1 LLAYDE
7 DDLVDMVEVRDR
19 FRVREFY
26 RSKLAPLRA
35 LAKDPFTGPPSES
48 ALRGELDLRGKVV
61 PIVFKM
67 IRPNAMSC
75 DVLLQRYQKE
85 LQAIIDVDLSANN
98 FMDDDLEPISGFVS
112 KLPNC
117 RYVNLSSNRS
127 SGKSP
132 SGAVLDKVDAALLR
146 ILALAH
152 IQWVAIAVNP
162 IASIDRKDLFDR
174 LCVPSLQ
181 AHLLKLIWVPEAWLP
196 AGNWKALVRDASLHV
211 RVEAQHKAFYAT
223 HSDV

>member
-1 LLAYDE
+1 LRTIAGA
-7 DDLVDMVEVRDR
+7 
-19 FRVREFY
+19 RES
-26 RSKLAPLRA
+26 RCNV
-35 LAKDPFTGPPSES
+35 SEW
-48 ALRGELDLRGKVV
+48 G
-61 PIVFKM
+61 
-67 IRPNAMSC
+67 
-75 DVLLQRYQKE
+75 
-85 LQAIIDVDLSANN
+85 
-98 FMDDDLEPISGFVS
+98 
-112 KLPNC
+112 
-117 RYVNLSSNRS
+117 NR
-127 SGKSP
+127 K
-132 SGAVLDKVDAALLR
+132 LR

-174 LCVPSLQ
+174 LCAPSLQ